1 MSVSYWQDTGGI
13 RRHVPVD
20 VVIVGAGLAGLS
32 TAYWLHKLEP
42 TWDIAI
48 VDKGTMGSGA
58 SGRNAGFITCGSTE
72 HFSRMTSAYGANKAE
87 EIWKFTEYNHKL
99 MIDTFGPETLK
110 KECEWK
116 QEGSWTLA
124 ATNSEIEVIGNT
136 VQMLWNK
143 GVTVQWH
150 GPHELPKEMRG
161 FYGGAY
167 YKDDGEIHPIKY
179 LNLLR
184 QEAGASIWTNHEVF
198 DIDTSKDSI
207 LVKTNTRDF
216 ETNAGVLCTN
226 AWSDQLFSWF
236 KDKVT
241 PMRGQIIVTE
251 PVHQFLQPS
260 YCNFVLD
267 YFRQLNDGRVLI
279 GGFRNA
285 DEEREIGYSDE
296 INLTIHEKLEA
307 FLNEHFPILRGKRI
321 DYRWTGVM
329 GFSVDGY
336 PMIGALN
343 EDPRVFY
350 NVGFTGHGLGFT
362 FATGEST
369 ARLMLEGKDPGVF
382 SGRRFG

>member
-184 QEAGASIWTNHEVF
+184 QEAGASIWTNHEF
-198 DIDTSKDSI
+198 LI
-207 LVKTNTRDF
+207 LIPQRI
-216 ETNAGVLCTN
+216 
-226 AWSDQLFSWF
+226 LFWL
-236 KDKVT
+236 K
-241 PMRGQIIVTE
+241 
-251 PVHQFLQPS
+251 
-260 YCNFVLD
+260 
-267 YFRQLNDGRVLI
+267 
-279 GGFRNA
+279 
-285 DEEREIGYSDE
+285 
-296 INLTIHEKLEA
+296 
-307 FLNEHFPILRGKRI
+307 PILGILKP
-321 DYRWTGVM
+321 TQ
-329 GFSVDGY
+329 GFYVLM
-336 PMIGALN
+336 P
-343 EDPRVFY
+343 
-350 NVGFTGHGLGFT
+350 GLTNYFPGLKT
-362 FATGEST
+362 
-369 ARLMLEGKDPGVF
+369 RLPPCGD
-382 SGRRFG
+382 R